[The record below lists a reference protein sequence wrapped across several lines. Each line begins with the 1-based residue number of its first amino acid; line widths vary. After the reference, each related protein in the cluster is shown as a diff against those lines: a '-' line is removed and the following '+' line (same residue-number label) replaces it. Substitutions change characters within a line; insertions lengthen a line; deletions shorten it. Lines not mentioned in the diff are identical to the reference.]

1 MRLLNGLKKTENKMG
16 KKDKEHRKKVAA
28 RNQQIKSAQKS
39 YEKLYNE
46 QVAKYIEEL
55 KAKAEESVTTE
66 SDQSMISSQ

>member
-55 KAKAEESVTTE
+55 KAKAEESGTTE
-66 SDQSMISSQ
+66 SDQSLISSQ

>member
-55 KAKAEESVTTE
+55 KAKAEESGTTE

>member
-16 KKDKEHRKKVAA
+16 KKDKEHRKKVEA

-55 KAKAEESVTTE
+55 KAKAEESGTTE